1 MEKIR
6 QLRVKSWAEHRRHA
20 PHIMTKFLLLAAFTA
35 LALAGC
41 GRSDDAH
48 KPAAPAPASAPAA
61 PAPGA
66 SNAANAPP
74 ASAPAVSEA
83 EQAKAVDLARAAIE
97 KYKLTTLPQEC
108 LSFLVD
114 RADDTHNSVEVL
126 ENHTPACGGD
136 PNTAPRVVTLLI
148 DNNTGALQKDD
159 PASGEY
165 VPLK

>member
-1 MEKIR
+1 MIK
-6 QLRVKSWAEHRRHA
+6 
-20 PHIMTKFLLLAAFTA
+20 PLLLAVLTA

-61 PAPGA
+61 SAPGA
-66 SNAANAPP
+66 SNAANAP
-74 ASAPAVSEA
+74 AASSAPAVSEA

-148 DNNTGALQKDD
+148 DKNTGALQKDD

>member
-1 MEKIR
+1 
-6 QLRVKSWAEHRRHA
+6 
-20 PHIMTKFLLLAAFTA
+20 MTKPLLLALLTA

-41 GRSDDAH
+41 GRSDDSH
-48 KPAAPAPASAPAA
+48 KPAAPAPASTPAA
-61 PAPGA
+61 SAPG
-66 SNAANAPP
+66 AANAPA

-148 DNNTGALQKDD
+148 DKNTGALQKDD